1 MPSDFPAFT
10 PEHTFD
16 AELELESENGGVF
29 VIIPFDVKEAYGTR
43 GQVKVLATFDGFPY
57 RGSLAPMGDGQ
68 HLLGVPKQI
77 RGAIGKTWGNRVQVA
92 LARDTEPRMAEVS
105 EDFARA
111 LSQAGIRQ
119 RFDDLAYTHQKE
131 YTRWIES
138 AKKTETRFE
147 RISKAVEMIK
157 AGRKRS

>member
-29 VIIPFDVKEAYGTR
+29 VIIPFDVKEVYGAR

-68 HLLGVPKQI
+68 HLLGVPKQV
-77 RGAIGKTWGNRVQVA
+77 RGAIGKTWGNTVHVELA
-92 LARDTEPRMAEVS
+92 LDTEPRMVELS

-111 LSQAGIRQ
+111 LDNAGARK
-119 RFDDLAYTHQKE
+119 RFEDLAYSHQRE

-138 AKKTETRFE
+138 AKKTETRYE
-147 RISKAVEMIK
+147 RISKAVEMIR

>member
-43 GQVKVLATFDGFPY
+43 GQVKVLVTFDGFPY
-57 RGSLAPMGDGQ
+57 RGSLVPMGEGQ

-77 RGAIGKTWGNRVQVA
+77 RGAIGKTWGNTVAVA
-92 LARDTEPRMAEVS
+92 LARDTEPRVAEVS

-111 LSQAGIRQ
+111 LSNAGARQ
-119 RFDDLAYTHQKE
+119 RFEDMAYSHQKE

-147 RISKAVEMIK
+147 RIKKAVEMIL

>member
-29 VIIPFDVKEAYGTR
+29 VIIPFDVKEVYGTR
-43 GQVKVLATFDGFPY
+43 GQVKVLVTFDGFPY
-57 RGSLAPMGDGQ
+57 RGSLVPTSDG
-68 HLLGVPKQI
+68 HHILGVVKQI
-77 RGAIGKTWGNRVQVA
+77 RGAIGKTWGNTVHVQ
-92 LARDTEPRMAEVS
+92 LARDTEPRMVELS

-111 LSQAGIRQ
+111 LDNAGARQ
-119 RFDDLAYTHQKE
+119 RFEDLAYSHQRE

-147 RISKAVEMIK
+147 RMKKATEMIL
-157 AGRKRS
+157 AGRKRG